1 MAYNKATQV
10 DPEQQLAWQGL
21 CSFYEKLSKEKHLSS
36 LSEVY
41 AKLLTFQQEDIAK
54 YRFICEKLVKVYEK
68 LQEWQKVVD
77 LNLALLQKLADDGV
91 PGRCDTWRDIIHS
104 YGQLQNLNS
113 QKVQQ
118 GYQYL
123 IENLPEDKL
132 KASWIE
138 YIQWLLKK
146 KSLVIDDVQTQCR
159 GMVDRLPLSNFAAI
173 TLQSIQMQIWLDT
186 HAADPFKACTKNI
199 DDIMSKLPITSTV
212 HYAVTAITKVKNGA
226 MGEAM
231 EAAAQGISADKNI
244 SAWAIYAL
252 CASKTHDLNAVDQA
266 CKTIYHL
273 LSVKDRQ
280 WFGGSTQP
288 LEGVITL
295 LHAQFLFKNHQ
306 IRRAL
311 EVINTQSQL
320 NAGLME
326 VKLLCLV
333 EQDSLDEAGKLL
345 QGNTVLSSCQHQSW
359 TGWLAYHK
367 RDMHTAQQWLE

>member
-1 MAYNKATQV
+1 
-10 DPEQQLAWQGL
+10 
-21 CSFYEKLSKEKHLSS
+21 
-36 LSEVY
+36 
-41 AKLLTFQQEDIAK
+41 
-54 YRFICEKLVKVYEK
+54 
-68 LQEWQKVVD
+68 
-77 LNLALLQKLADDGV
+77 
-91 PGRCDTWRDIIHS
+91 
-104 YGQLQNLNS
+104 
-113 QKVQQ
+113 
-118 GYQYL
+118 
-123 IENLPEDKL
+123 
-132 KASWIE
+132 
-138 YIQWLLKK
+138 
-146 KSLVIDDVQTQCR
+146 
-159 GMVDRLPLSNFAAI
+159 
-173 TLQSIQMQIWLDT
+173 
-186 HAADPFKACTKNI
+186 
-199 DDIMSKLPITSTV
+199 MSKLPITSTV

-231 EAAAQGISADKNI
+231 EAATQGISADKNI

-266 CKTIYHL
+266 CKTIYQL

-295 LHAQFLFKNHQ
+295 LHAQSLFKNHQ

-320 NAGLME
+320 SAGLME

-367 RDMHTAQQWLE
+367 RDMHTAQQWLEQSIAEDSQQAVVHQWLGRVYWHIGNPQKAQASFLMAAKLDPQESESFL